1 MSSELQPPKLPSCK
15 NMGLAVRI
23 SLSDG
28 YRDVDE
34 ATEGGN
40 VTDIVLFGL
49 SLGVSKLAPLLRPCL
64 ALAG

>member
-1 MSSELQPPKLPSCK
+1 
-15 NMGLAVRI
+15 MGLAVRI